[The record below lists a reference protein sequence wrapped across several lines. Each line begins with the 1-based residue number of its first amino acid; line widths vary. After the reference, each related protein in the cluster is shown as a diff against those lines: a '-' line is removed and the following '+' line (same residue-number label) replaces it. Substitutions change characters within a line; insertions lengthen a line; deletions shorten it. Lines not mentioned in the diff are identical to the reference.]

1 MDNTERKQIVAQL
14 LKEGRKPS
22 EIQDYLRKEKGDS
35 ITYMELRMLLSEMEA
50 KLPEEPSKPFTPLKA
65 SPLTSSTPPA
75 PQQSKPR
82 GKGQPAP
89 PPSQSAAAGPRGK
102 TSVAVD
108 DMPQPG
114 SMLSGRVRFG
124 SGAKALWFMDETGR
138 IGLDPELG
146 TGKPDQ
152 QDMQEFQTELRR
164 ILEQAQSQ
172 GGF

>member
-1 MDNTERKQIVAQL
+1 MDNTERKQIIAQL

-50 KLPEEPSKPFTPLKA
+50 KLPEEPSKPFTPLKP
-65 SPLTSSTPPA
+65 SPLTAATPPA
-75 PQQSKPR
+75 PPPR

-89 PPSQSAAAGPRGK
+89 PQQTAAAAAGPRGK

-114 SMLSGRVRFG
+114 SMLSGRVMFG

-146 TGKPDQ
+146 TGKPDP

-164 ILEQAQSQ
+164 LLEQAQSQ
-172 GGF
+172 GGL